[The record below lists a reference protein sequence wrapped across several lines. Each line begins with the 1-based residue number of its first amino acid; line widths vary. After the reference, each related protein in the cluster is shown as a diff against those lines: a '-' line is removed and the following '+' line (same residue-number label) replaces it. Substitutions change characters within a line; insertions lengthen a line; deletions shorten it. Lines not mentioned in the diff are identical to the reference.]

1 MTLTPM
7 AGVSV
12 RGGGSNRE
20 ESHVMGGRD
29 WSCIA
34 TSKDRQ
40 GLLDPSDSFGP
51 VKEYLSAVIWYENL
65 GERTQSIAVQARKS

>member
-12 RGGGSNRE
+12 RGGEVTE

-34 TSKDRQ
+34 TSKECQ

-51 VKEYLSAVIWYENL
+51 VKEYPSAVIWYKNL
-65 GERTQSIAVQARKS
+65 GERTRSIAVRARKS